1 MGSLRVSTPRHLC
14 DLGPYGPRGTTFCH
28 FTHCTFVNSAFR
40 TRRDYFLLVL
50 LTVFPTNWH
59 FLFFTFSPGL
69 GLMPFWLCRVVCIP
83 VGFPDGFISMRE
95 FDMKVKISY
104 LIISN
109 QVKAIWL

>member
-1 MGSLRVSTPRHLC
+1 MTSAPTDQEGLLSVT
-14 DLGPYGPRGTTFCH
+14 
-28 FTHCTFVNSAFR
+28 FTHCIFVNSAFR

-69 GLMPFWLCRVVCIP
+69 GLMPFWLYRVVCIP

-95 FDMKVKISY
+95 FNMKVKISY